1 MIWKELHKTRD
12 FPFKVAVNGKYK
24 WTSEKRLPTARH
36 ALALGSI
43 DNKIYVIGGS
53 PQPDGFGT
61 TINRE
66 INEH

>member
-1 MIWKELHKTRD
+1 M
-12 FPFKVAVNGKYK
+12 
-24 WTSEKRLPTARH
+24 PTARH

-43 DNKIYVIGGS
+43 DNKIYVIGNS